1 MSLSRLS
8 SVLVR
13 TIKFPEAKRAI
24 LFDDHL
30 DDTFSIIS
38 HSNLFNEILS
48 DLIRRG
54 QRLNKYYR

>member
-8 SVLVR
+8 IVLVR
-13 TIKFPEAKRAI
+13 IIKLPEAKRAI
-24 LFDDHL
+24 FFDTHP
-30 DDTFSIIS
+30 DDTFSIS

-54 QRLNKYYR
+54 QRLNEYYR